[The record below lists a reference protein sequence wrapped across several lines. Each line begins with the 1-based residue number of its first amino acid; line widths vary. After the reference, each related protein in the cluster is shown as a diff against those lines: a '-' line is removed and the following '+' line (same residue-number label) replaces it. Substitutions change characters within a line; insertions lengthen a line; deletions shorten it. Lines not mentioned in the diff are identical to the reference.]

1 MSAATLL
8 LATALMSN
16 RSALINSFSPASLFT
31 SGEQGIWLD
40 PSDFSTMF
48 QDNLGA
54 TPVTAVGQT
63 VGLVMD
69 KSQNRAL
76 GPELIPNGSFASG
89 NSGWALLGVGNTTTF
104 NGGAAQIQGDT
115 APGIRRSGVLTVGK
129 MYQISFRVR
138 RIAGTAVPFVVP
150 NILLPVIGSE
160 WQTITQ
166 IRAAANA
173 NLDVGLS
180 GTATG
185 SILEVTDI
193 SAKEVLGNHATQGTA
208 ASRPILGRNPASG
221 VRNLLNGGSEDL
233 ANTSVW
239 TNSDT
244 LNGTRSGATLSLQS
258 SEGFVAIARGGINIP
273 ATGTWTFSVTAVCD
287 QTIANVPIR
296 VTNTNSTGVG
306 YVLVN
311 FVAGVPQ
318 RIVIPAIPAGT
329 SSGLKLSLDARDS
342 ITPGSTNATG
352 YSVTFDQVQVEAGN
366 VATAYQ
372 KVGSSSWDV
381 TEAGQPDCY
390 YLSFDGV
397 DDFLVTSTVTPGT
410 DKAQAFLGLRKLSDA
425 IESIPVEFG
434 TASTVDGTFSIAV
447 AGGASNTEEYTLR
460 SRGQTNNRY
469 TFTADAAFN
478 APHTAV
484 LGGLCDI
491 AGDNATL
498 RVNGSIVGSTAQDQG
513 ISNFLP
519 YPLYIGRR
527 AGSSG
532 AFNGRIYSLIT
543 RFGPNLTA
551 AQIAQTEAWA
561 NSKTRA
567 Y

>member
-76 GPELIPNGSFASG
+76 GPELIVNGSFASG
-89 NSGWALLGVGNTTTF
+89 NSGWALLGVGNSTTF

-115 APGIRRSGVLTVGK
+115 APGIRRSGVMTVGK
-129 MYQISFRVR
+129 MYQVSFRVR

-150 NILLPVIGSE
+150 NILLPAIGSE
-160 WQTITQ
+160 WQTITA
-166 IRAAANA
+166 IRAASNA
-173 NLDVGLS
+173 NFDVGLS

-185 SILEVTDI
+185 SILEVTDV
-193 SAKEVLGNHATQGTA
+193 SVKEVLGNHASQATA
-208 ASRPILGRNPASG
+208 ASRPILGRHPASG
-221 VRNLLNGGSEDL
+221 VRNILNGGSEDL
-233 ANTSVW
+233 TNTSIW

-244 LNGTRSGATLSLQS
+244 SNGTRNGATLSLQS
-258 SEGFVAIARGGINIP
+258 SEGYVAIAKGGVNIP
-273 ATGTWTFSVTAVCD
+273 TTGTWTFSATVVCD
-287 QTIANVPIR
+287 QTINNVPIR
-296 VTNTNSTGVG
+296 VSNTNSTGVG

-318 RIVIPAIPAGT
+318 RVVIADIPVGT
-329 SSGLKLSLDARDS
+329 STGFKLSLDARNA
-342 ITPGSTNATG
+342 ITPGSTDAIG
-352 YSVTFDQVQVEAGN
+352 YNVTFDKVQIEAGS

-372 KVGSSSWDV
+372 KVGASAWDI

-390 YLSFDGV
+390 YLAFDGV
-397 DDFLVTSTVTPGT
+397 DDFLVTGT
-410 DKAQAFLGLRKLSDA
+410 INAGADKAQAIVGTRKLSDA
-425 IESIPVEFG
+425 ARGLLFAMDNGATRIQLEAPGPTGIRYK
-434 TASTVDGTFSIAV
+434 AQ
-447 AGGASNTEEYTLR
+447 AGVS
-460 SRGQTNNRY
+460 SVIS
-469 TFTADAAFN
+469 ADVTSSAFD
-478 APHTAV
+478 APQTAV
-484 LGGLCDI
+484 LSYLTD
-491 AGDNATL
+491 AAASAVSL
-498 RVNGSIVGSTAQDQG
+498 RVNGAQAASASGAMGSGNYTA
-513 ISNFLP
+513 L
-519 YPLYIGRR
+519 PLYIGR
-527 AGSSG
+527 SSG
-532 AFNGRIYSLIT
+532 GSLPFSGRIYSMIN
-543 RFGPNLTA
+543 RFGPNLSA
-551 AQIAQTEAWA
+551 AQIAQTEAWV